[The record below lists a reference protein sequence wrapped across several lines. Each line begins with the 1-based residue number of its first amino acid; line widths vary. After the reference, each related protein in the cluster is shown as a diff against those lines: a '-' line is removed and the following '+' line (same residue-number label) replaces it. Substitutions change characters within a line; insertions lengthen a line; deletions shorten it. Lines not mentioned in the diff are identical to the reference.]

1 METKEERP
9 FICNICILK
18 FKRKHHL
25 CRHLKTHQLSLLE
38 INNYLKLFNSIK
50 DAKKIIK
57 KTQIKTKDSNIQEDF
72 LEDLFKTDDIT
83 NENKKKIKKIRIKR
97 NPKLNIGKKD
107 LSNEKIRIKCK
118 PKLNIEKTDFLE
130 DLIISDDI
138 INKNVVNNMIQ
149 NSLPLLKINNNCIL
163 FTCSIT
169 GECLCNNDYSQFDPF
184 IPLTLFEDN
193 EKIEFNIV

>member
-38 INNYLKLFNSIK
+38 INNYLIK
-50 DAKKIIK
+50 FDSLKDTKKIIK
-57 KTQIKTKDSNIQEDF
+57 TKDF
-72 LEDLFKTDDIT
+72 LKDLFKNDDIIA
-83 NENKKKIKKIRIKR
+83 ENKKLRIKR

-138 INKNVVNNMIQ
+138 INKNVINNMIQ

-169 GECLCNNDYSQFDPF
+169 GECLCNNDYAQFDPF